1 MATPSNLF
9 VCVAVEGTEDL
20 QLLKV
25 YRRLPDESA
34 ERKGFVRIVD
44 DSGED
49 YLYPESAFLPLPLPP
64 DLERR
69 LEGLAAESPRI
80 RSAS

>member
-1 MATPSNLF
+1 MATPSNLLI
-9 VCVAVEGTEDL
+9 CVASEGAEDL
-20 QLLKV
+20 QILKI
-25 YRRLPDESA
+25 YRRLADEAA
-34 ERKGFVRIVD
+34 EARGFVRVID

-80 RSAS
+80 RTA